1 LLPPCCSCG
10 SIFRGNNKSATIQ
23 LSAALKR
30 PGEKKDQKL
39 AFHFADADHKET
51 RYADGSEIL
60 GIADA
65 WKVARDLPKEKQTGV
80 WLLDPPF
87 LARDGD
93 TLVVTLKTN
102 LLGCLRVSV
111 SPLASDRTVFK
122 SASGKRQSPI
132 AWLAS
137 TASDT
142 NAFAEYKKLHRA
154 VIECREG
161 KSPTLVTVSW
171 QPQITR
177 VLPRGNWQNDSGEIV
192 EPQPPHFLPQP
203 KREGT
208 NRLTRLDL
216 AQWIVSP
223 DNPLTARVVVNRL
236 WKQFFGNGLA
246 NPVDDFGAQG
256 EPPSHP
262 ELLDWL
268 AAEFRDG
275 PVQGPRSKGQGRGAW
290 DVKHIVRLMVT
301 SATYKQSANLRPEL
315 RDIDP
320 NNRLLASQNP
330 RRLEAEFV
338 RDNALFVAGLL
349 NSDLGGPSAHPYQP
363 AGYYAN
369 LQFPDRDYIASKDD
383 RQYRR
388 GLYSHWQRTFLQ
400 PMLANFDAPAREECT
415 AARNVSNTPQQALT
429 LLNDPTFVEA
439 ARVWAAKL
447 LQSKAKMD
455 ETRLELAF
463 QQALGRPIKES
474 EQASLK
480 KFLAAQRQHL
490 VEDKDEAAKLTKV
503 GLASSPKDV
512 DANELGAWTS
522 VCRVILNLQET
533 ITRY

>member
-1 LLPPCCSCG
+1 M
-10 SIFRGNNKSATIQ
+10 
-23 LSAALKR
+23 AAL
-30 PGEKKDQKL
+30 
-39 AFHFADADHKET
+39 
-51 RYADGSEIL
+51 
-60 GIADA
+60 
-65 WKVARDLPKEKQTGV
+65 
-80 WLLDPPF
+80 LLD
-87 LARDGD
+87 A
-93 TLVVTLKTN
+93 VT
-102 LLGCLRVSV
+102 VS
-111 SPLASDRTVFK
+111 
-122 SASGKRQSPI
+122 
-132 AWLAS
+132 WLAS
-137 TASDT
+137 GAADT
-142 NAFAEYKKLHRA
+142 NAFAGYKKLQRS
-154 VIECREG
+154 ILECREG

-171 QPQITR
+171 KPGITR
-177 VLPRGNWQNDSGEIV
+177 VLPRGNWQNESGEIV

-203 KREGT
+203 RREGT

-223 DNPLTARVVVNRL
+223 ENPLTSRVVVNRL

-246 NPVDDFGAQG
+246 NPVDDFGSQG

-268 AAEFRDG
+268 ATELMT
-275 PVQGPRSKGQGRGAW
+275 PTVISKGEKAQKW

-301 SATYKQSANLRPEL
+301 SAAYKQSANLRPEL

-349 NSDLGGPSAHPYQP
+349 NLDLGGPSAHPYQP

-369 LQFPDRDYIASKDD
+369 LQFPDRDYIADKDD
-383 RQYRR
+383 REYRR
-388 GLYSHWQRTFLQ
+388 GLYSHWQRTFLH

-447 LQSKAKMD
+447 LKAPAKSD
-455 ETRLELAF
+455 DARLELAY
-463 QQALGRPIKES
+463 QQALGRSVKPKE
-474 EQASLK
+474 AVSLK
-480 KFLAAQRQHL
+480 TFLAAQRLHL
-490 VEDKDEAAKLTKV
+490 AEDKDEVVKLQKV
-503 GLASSPKDV
+503 GLAKPSTDLDST
-512 DANELGAWTS
+512 ELGAWTS

>member
-1 LLPPCCSCG
+1 M
-10 SIFRGNNKSATIQ
+10 
-23 LSAALKR
+23 AALLR
-30 PGEKKDQKL
+30 
-39 AFHFADADHKET
+39 DA
-51 RYADGSEIL
+51 
-60 GIADA
+60 
-65 WKVARDLPKEKQTGV
+65 
-80 WLLDPPF
+80 
-87 LARDGD
+87 
-93 TLVVTLKTN
+93 VT
-102 LLGCLRVSV
+102 VS
-111 SPLASDRTVFK
+111 
-122 SASGKRQSPI
+122 
-132 AWLAS
+132 WLAS
-137 TASDT
+137 GAADT
-142 NAFAEYKKLHRA
+142 NAFAGYKKLQRS
-154 VIECREG
+154 ILECREG

-171 QPQITR
+171 KPGITR
-177 VLPRGNWQNDSGEIV
+177 VLPRGNWQNESGEIV

-203 KREGT
+203 RREGT

-223 DNPLTARVVVNRL
+223 ENPLTSRVVVNRL

-246 NPVDDFGAQG
+246 NPVDDFGSQG

-268 AAEFRDG
+268 ATELMT
-275 PVQGPRSKGQGRGAW
+275 PTVISKGEKAQKW

-301 SATYKQSANLRPEL
+301 SAAYKQSANLRPEL

-349 NSDLGGPSAHPYQP
+349 NLDLGGPSAHPYQP

-369 LQFPDRDYIASKDD
+369 LQFPDRDYIADKDD
-383 RQYRR
+383 REYRR
-388 GLYSHWQRTFLQ
+388 GLYSHWQRTFLH

-447 LQSKAKMD
+447 LKAPAKSD
-455 ETRLELAF
+455 DARLELAY
-463 QQALGRPIKES
+463 QQALGRSVKPKE
-474 EQASLK
+474 AVSLK
-480 KFLAAQRQHL
+480 TFLAAQRLHL
-490 VEDKDEAAKLTKV
+490 AEDKDEVVKLQKV
-503 GLASSPKDV
+503 GLAKPSTDLDST
-512 DANELGAWTS
+512 ELGAWTS